1 MIDFR
6 YHLVSI
12 ASIFVALAVGIVLGA
27 GPLQQ
32 QIGSTLTAE
41 VTQLREDK
49 ASLRAEVDALN
60 AQAAA
65 HEDFDDDALPRIVA
79 GSLGGQIVTIV
90 ALPGVDQGLI
100 DRTATTLQAG
110 GATVAHRVAVQ
121 PTWVNAGSD
130 AVAARQ
136 AAALAGASALGLTTD
151 AAGAATTL
159 NEVLAASLLGGGG
172 AVDDPQVRRTVLD
185 ALVSADLIDTDAAP
199 AITSTSVIILSA
211 VITDGDSADRL
222 ASAQAWLALSV
233 AFDQRST
240 GTVVVSELDGEAT
253 DADSLLG
260 TLRSTDS
267 ARADISGI
275 DNGGSTIGQAS
286 VDFAL
291 AEQVVGGAGQYGLLG
306 GVDAAYAPI
315 PSS

>member
-1 MIDFR
+1 M
-6 YHLVSI
+6 
-12 ASIFVALAVGIVLGA
+12 
-27 GPLQQ
+27 
-32 QIGSTLTAE
+32 
-41 VTQLREDK
+41 RE
-49 ASLRAEVDALN
+49 
-60 AQAAA
+60 
-65 HEDFDDDALPRIVA
+65 
-79 GSLGGQIVTIV
+79 G
-90 ALPGVDQGLI
+90 
-100 DRTATTLQAG
+100 
-110 GATVAHRVAVQ
+110 
-121 PTWVNAGSD
+121 
-130 AVAARQ
+130 
-136 AAALAGASALGLTTD
+136 
-151 AAGAATTL
+151 
-159 NEVLAASLLGGGG
+159 
-172 AVDDPQVRRTVLD
+172 
-185 ALVSADLIDTDAAP
+185 
-199 AITSTSVIILSA
+199 
-211 VITDGDSADRL
+211 
-222 ASAQAWLALSV
+222 LALSV